1 MTHLDDAALDE
12 LARLAGEATPGPWE
26 ECGHAR
32 GGCCCGNVWS
42 LPLDFPVA
50 NTNTD
55 PKQEYW
61 SIPKSTVPNNA
72 AFIAAANPATVAAL
86 VAEVR
91 QLRQCLA
98 GVRHSVQMS
107 LAGLQDEPAF
117 DVPLVV
123 RGLGQTID
131 AIDAALDGGQ

>member
-12 LARLAGEATPGPWE
+12 LARLAGEA
-26 ECGHAR
+26 
-32 GGCCCGNVWS
+32 
-42 LPLDFPVA
+42 A
-50 NTNTD
+50 NTEHIATATFGD
-55 PKQEYW
+55 VT
-61 SIPKSTVPNNA
+61 IPVKYSGPETH

-98 GVRHSVQMS
+98 GARHALQMD

-117 DVPLVV
+117 AVPLVV
-123 RGLGQTID
+123 RGLGQAID
-131 AIDAALDGGQ
+131 AIAAALDGGQ